1 MQSLLLVSVYLSGVM
16 GHILLVEKFN
26 MSSPE
31 RQVLTAARTSFSVNK
46 EWEIYKNT
54 HGKVFRDFETEKKR
68 YETFKDNLLYIAGHN
83 KLYKNG
89 AISFYLGINKFADM
103 THEEFRSHMHLDHL
117 LQRTDHRAPVHVSLP
132 DNQLPPQIDWRT
144 RGYVTPVKDQG
155 QCGSC
160 WAFSTTGSL
169 EGQHF
174 RKKGRLISFS
184 EQQLVDCSQTF
195 SESGC
200 NGGWVDYAFDY
211 VAQFGIELENAYP
224 YLARDSTCKYK
235 SSKVVAN
242 CTGHVDIRK
251 GSESDLKSAVG
262 SVGPVSVAI
271 DASHRSFQLYKG
283 GVYSERRCS
292 TTNLDHA
299 VLVVGYGSL
308 QGQDYW
314 LVKNSWGSSW
324 GDDGYVKMT
333 RNKHN
338 QCGIASEASYPL
350 V

>member
-1 MQSLLLVSVYLSGVM
+1 MQYLLLVSMYLSCVM
-16 GHILLVEKFN
+16 GHFLLVEKFN
-26 MSSPE
+26 MSSPG
-31 RQVLTAARTSFSVNK
+31 RQVSTAARTSFSVYE
-46 EWEIYKNT
+46 EWQIFKNT
-54 HGKVFRDFETEKKR
+54 HGKIFRDFETEKQR
-68 YETFKDNLLYIAGHN
+68 YETFKDNLLYIADHN

-89 AISFYLGINKFADM
+89 AISFYLGINQFADM
-103 THEEFRSHMHLDHL
+103 THGEFRSYMHLDHSM
-117 LQRTDHRAPVHVSLP
+117 QRTSHGAPVHVSLA
-132 DNQLPPQIDWRT
+132 DDLLPHQIDWRT

-174 RKKGRLISFS
+174 RKKGRLISLS
-184 EQQLVDCSQTF
+184 EQQLVDCSRTF

-200 NGGWVDYAFDY
+200 NGGWVDYAFNY
-211 VAQFGIELENAYP
+211 IAEYGIELENAYP
-224 YLARDSTCKYK
+224 YLAHDSMCKYEG
-235 SSKVVAN
+235 SKVVAN
-242 CTGHVDIRK
+242 CTGHVDIGK

-283 GVYSERRCS
+283 GVYSEKRCS
-292 TTNLDHA
+292 RTNLDHA
-299 VLVVGYGSL
+299 VLAAGYGTL
-308 QGQDYW
+308 QGLDYW
-314 LVKNSWGSSW
+314 LVKNSWGLSW
-324 GDDGYVKMT
+324 GEGGYVKMT

-338 QCGIASEASYPL
+338 QCGIASEASYPR